1 MSCNCEFKPPFI
13 LQRSTYFCNFKFP
26 SLSRKNAEFL
36 KEAETT
42 KKLMEQVSVVLMFVV
57 LIRAV
62 CGALP

>member
-1 MSCNCEFKPPFI
+1 MPNYSND
-13 LQRSTYFCNFKFP
+13 
-26 SLSRKNAEFL
+26 
-36 KEAETT
+36 AETT